1 MYDDLNER
9 YVRARL
15 PKLARDEAE
24 KAFAR
29 IRVGE
34 TVDGVRPEDLL
45 RLPDR
50 RFFRRRGEYAYQMV
64 GTRGESFTD
73 VEQYIVHVLA
83 NLPEAYR
90 ASIDVKH
97 WADVQRRVIRGE
109 MPLKEA
115 VNSMPRLAR
124 MGGGCPCA
132 KSVRWVSSQ
141 GSAAN

>member
-1 MYDDLNER
+1 MCDDLTKTTL
-9 YVRARL
+9 RARAL
-15 PKLARDEAE
+15 PSHSRDEAE
-24 KAFAR
+24 KALRASGR
-29 IRVGE
+29 R
-34 TVDGVRPEDLL
+34 DGPRRAPEDLL

-64 GTRGESFTD
+64 GTHGEAFTD
-73 VEQYIVHVLA
+73 VEQYITHVLA

-97 WADVQRRVIRGE
+97 WADLQRKVSRGE

-115 VNSMPRLAR
+115 IASMPRLAR

-132 KSVRWVSSQ
+132 KSVRWVQESV
-141 GSAAN
+141 AN